1 MDDTKSPGMGKRFYE
16 LKAKHGTLTSRQKAR
31 LAFAGNLVTALKDA
45 GMTQGELA
53 KKTGVSQSLVSSW
66 TCAVSMPGV
75 KQMQVLAELFGQDV
89 YTWDRYVEPEPEPEK
104 PGMRKAWLPEA
115 SCPPEDL
122 IYAGLTEDEYALV
135 YRARRMPAE
144 TLKAVLAFMNI

>member
-1 MDDTKSPGMGKRFYE
+1 MSNTKNCGTKKRLDE
-16 LKAKHGTLTSRQKAR
+16 LEANRSALTPRQKER
-31 LAFAGNLVTALKDA
+31 LTFAKNLVTAVKRSGVKQKD
-45 GMTQGELA
+45 LA
-53 KKTGVSQSLVSSW
+53 KKLGISRALVSSW
-66 TCAVSMPGV
+66 TGAISMPGDP
-75 KQMQVLAELFGQDV
+75 QMQGLAEIFGQDV

-104 PGMRKAWLPEA
+104 QGMRKAWLPEA